1 MRGHGAGNP
10 NVGPAGASLIK
21 SYDTAG
27 MQQQRAQANLS
38 IGGSGMGG
46 GNFNSGGQVGRETGN
61 NSALAVTREGS
72 LNRGRGGGV

>member
-10 NVGPAGASLIK
+10 SQGPAGTNLIK

-38 IGGSGMGG
+38 IGGSGMGV
-46 GNFNSGGQVGRETGN
+46 GNLNQGGQVGRDSGT
-61 NSALAVTREGS
+61 NSALAVTRES
-72 LNRGRGGGV
+72 SHNRGRGGV